1 MPRAVQFN
9 RFGPTDALEVVS
21 VDAPR
26 PGDGEVRVRVLAAG
40 LNPVDWKILAEQAV
54 ARHYGF
60 TGLPSGNG
68 NDFAGV
74 IDEIG
79 PGVAGFRTGDRVF
92 GGSRFF
98 AQADFAVVRAD
109 AVHST
114 PDGVTDEQA
123 GTLDIAG
130 RTAMA
135 EVRLIAPT
143 ADDTLLVSAAA
154 GGVGVLAAQLA
165 CRAGARVIGTASV
178 ANHDY
183 LRRQGVEP
191 VGYGEGLAERV
202 RELAPQGV
210 TAVLDHH
217 GRETIDLALALGVPA
232 ERVNTIAD
240 KRYADEV
247 GVMSVGGA
255 EAEPGDLD
263 ELAALIAAGDIDL
276 PIDAIYPVERVREA
290 YAHLTA
296 GHLRGKV
303 VLTFE

>member
-9 RFGPTDALEVVS
+9 RFGPTDELEVVS

-40 LNPVDWKILAEQAV
+40 LNPVDWKIVADQAV

-60 TGLPSGNG
+60 TGFPSGNG
-68 NDFAGV
+68 NDLAGV
-74 IDEIG
+74 VDEIG

-92 GGSRFF
+92 GGGRFL
-98 AQADFAVVRAD
+98 AQADFTVARAD
-109 AVHST
+109 TLHST
-114 PDGVTDEQA
+114 PDGLTDEQA

-135 EVRLIAPT
+135 EVRHLAPS
-143 ADDTLLVSAAA
+143 ADDTILVSAAA

-165 CRAGARVIGTASV
+165 RRAGARVIGTASV

-183 LRRQGVEP
+183 LRRRGIEP
-191 VGYGEGLAERV
+191 VGYGEGMPDRI
-202 RELAPQGV
+202 RELAPEGV

-217 GRETIDLALALGVPA
+217 GRETIDLGLALGVPP
-232 ERVNTIAD
+232 ERINSIAD

-255 EAEPGDLD
+255 EAEAGDLD